1 MENKNTTSE
10 NSTTDERNRIREA
23 SRALIEEHR
32 RKHDERLM
40 SEATVAT
47 YNRIA
52 GQTLLTPEG
61 KSFFR
66 GGEDNG
72 KETEED
78 TGVRPQEIEVPW
90 FPGLRFRLVPGAPYY
105 IN

>member
-1 MENKNTTSE
+1 MENRNTTQE
-10 NSTTDERNRIREA
+10 NSTTDERDRVRKA
-23 SRALIEEHR
+23 SGALIEECS

-47 YNRIA
+47 YDRVTRQA
-52 GQTLLTPEG
+52 LLTPEG

-66 GGEDNG
+66 GSKDNG
-72 KETEED
+72 EEAKED
-78 TGVRPQEIEVPW
+78 TGICPQEIEVPW
-90 FPGLRFRLVPGAPYY
+90 FSGLRIRLIPGAPYY